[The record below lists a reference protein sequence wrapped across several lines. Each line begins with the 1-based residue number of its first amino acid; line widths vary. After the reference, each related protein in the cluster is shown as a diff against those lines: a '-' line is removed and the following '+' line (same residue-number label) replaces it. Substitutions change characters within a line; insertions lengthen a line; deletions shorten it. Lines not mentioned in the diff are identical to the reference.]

1 MPIGT
6 RLIASTPPAM
16 ATDSQPERILA
27 AVRLTAS
34 SADAQNRLIVTPA
47 PAASGRPEAIAAVRA
62 MFAPW
67 SPTGVTHPTTM
78 SSTSRGSSPGLRSR
92 ISWMRSVSMVTG
104 LTPCRAP
111 FLPLPRGVRI
121 AS

>member
-1 MPIGT
+1 
-6 RLIASTPPAM
+6 M
-16 ATDSQPERILA
+16 ARDSQPERILA

-34 SADAQNRLIVTPA
+34 SAEAQKRLIVTPA

-67 SPTGVTHPTTM
+67 SPTGVTQPRTM
-78 SSTSRGSSPGLRSR
+78 SSTRTGSMPRVAVM
-92 ISWMRSVSMVTG
+92 ISWIRSVTSVTG
-104 LTPCRAP
+104 LTPCREP